1 MKSKSDSSFKFSGSF
16 INSNGQNAML
26 NCTES
31 SISAK
36 QIENNVE
43 VSEDIKDLLN
53 ESNESKLHINNMNQ
67 HYTQS
72 IQDLKEK
79 PVQEDYQQKHMKLEK
94 EDLKEKPVQEDYQQ
108 KHMKLEKEDQK
119 EKPVQEDYQQK
130 HMKLEK
136 EDQKEKPVQED
147 YQQKH
152 MKLAKEDQKEKPVQ
166 EDCHQKGEQT
176 LSTILLTDLNNSF
189 SQFIN
194 VQHGINVAIQNSLK
208 RQEDLMAFGA
218 QSVENQNSYMKEQ
231 KSFNET
237 VFSWMRSHDTT
248 NPSA

>member
-1 MKSKSDSSFKFSGSF
+1 MKNKSDSSFKFSGSF
-16 INSNGQNAML
+16 INSNGQNGML

-36 QIENNVE
+36 QIENNGE

-94 EDLKEKPVQEDYQQ
+94 EDQKQKPVQEDYQQ

-119 EKPVQEDYQQK
+119 EKPA
-130 HMKLEK
+130 
-136 EDQKEKPVQED
+136 QED

-152 MKLAKEDQKEKPVQ
+152 MKLAKEDQKQKPVQ

-194 VQHGINVAIQNSLK
+194 VQNGINVAIQNSLK
-208 RQEDLMAFGA
+208 RQEDLMAFVA
-218 QSVENQNSYMKEQ
+218 QSVENQNTYMKEQNSFMKEQNSFMKEQ
-231 KSFNET
+231 KSFNEA

-248 NPSA
+248 HPSA